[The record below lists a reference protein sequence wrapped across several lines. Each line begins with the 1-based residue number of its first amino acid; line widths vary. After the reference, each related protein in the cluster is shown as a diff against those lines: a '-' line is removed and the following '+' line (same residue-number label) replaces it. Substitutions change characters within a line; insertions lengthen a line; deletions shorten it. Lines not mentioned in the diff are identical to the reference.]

1 MDRHL
6 RPQMPYPGAPFSRLC
21 RVGLQRFS
29 AVAGA
34 AWDPQKHG
42 DRVILG
48 VKEPRQGPPQCPG
61 YHTSCEEVGIRNKGS
76 SSHVAKAV
84 CHGNLREP
92 LVGRL
97 LQLLRAWF
105 LTSPSSP
112 SAKWLCSARQAQ
124 GKNTAAELLGSI
136 HLRHAGLARLSS
148 QTVGPRQL
156 SVCHPEPDLPT
167 QTEARSPVLPLPGG
181 DLKPMAGLLKTS
193 LFPHFKVRAL
203 SQMVC
208 AALPTP

>member
-1 MDRHL
+1 MGTPSTKSMFKLLYCSVPAARDTVLHGLRLFEEQTDTDGRMDRHL

-29 AVAGA
+29 AVAAA
-34 AWDPQKHG
+34 AWDPQEHG

-105 LTSPSSP
+105 LTSLSSP

-124 GKNTAAELLGSI
+124 GKNTATELLGASI
-136 HLRHAGLARLSS
+136 S
-148 QTVGPRQL
+148 
-156 SVCHPEPDLPT
+156 DT
-167 QTEARSPVLPLPGG
+167 QGSPG
-181 DLKPMAGLLKTS
+181 
-193 LFPHFKVRAL
+193 
-203 SQMVC
+203 
-208 AALPTP
+208 